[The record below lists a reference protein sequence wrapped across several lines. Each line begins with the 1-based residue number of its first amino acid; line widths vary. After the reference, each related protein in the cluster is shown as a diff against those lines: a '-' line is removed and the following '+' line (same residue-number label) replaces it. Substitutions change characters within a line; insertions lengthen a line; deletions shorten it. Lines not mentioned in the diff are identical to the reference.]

1 MKGAGCE
8 VWMGELRSRFPLQ
21 TALRQNLLGRIRQR
35 EEKFVNDQR
44 SLGFYDLFFQERR
57 PRGFLLKVLSVS
69 SHHVPEVLCS
79 D

>member
-8 VWMGELRSRFPLQ
+8 VWMGELRFRSPLQ

-44 SLGFYDLFFQERR
+44 SFG
-57 PRGFLLKVLSVS
+57 LLRFVLSRTETPRL
-69 SHHVPEVLCS
+69 HT
-79 D
+79 